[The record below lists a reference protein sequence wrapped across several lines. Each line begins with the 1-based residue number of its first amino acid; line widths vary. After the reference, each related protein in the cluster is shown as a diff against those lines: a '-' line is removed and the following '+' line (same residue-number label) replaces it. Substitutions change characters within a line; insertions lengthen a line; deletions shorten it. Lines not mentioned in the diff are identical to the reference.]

1 MQICHNACPASLA
14 DSLPQAKQFA
24 THRPGRKTAHTWLE
38 KEAASAG
45 RVIVEMVAKSLYALP
60 MLPNICPT
68 TLSQGRNVHA
78 NSSLSCFAPTNV
90 VCRLHRRHGHTI
102 RTSLNA
108 TESSQ
113 QHQPQSAEQLQHEL
127 QDAILV
133 ENYEKAAELRDALKS
148 LQPSDSAPALK
159 KKMDQLVSQDNFEV
173 AALRSEQIAYLV
185 MWKT

>member
-1 MQICHNACPASLA
+1 
-14 DSLPQAKQFA
+14 
-24 THRPGRKTAHTWLE
+24 
-38 KEAASAG
+38 
-45 RVIVEMVAKSLYALP
+45 MVTKALYTLP
-60 MLPNICPT
+60 MLLNTPT
-68 TLSQGRNVHA
+68 TLSQGRNVHV
-78 NSSLSCFAPTNV
+78 NNSLSCLAPINV
-90 VCRLHRRHGHTI
+90 VCRLHRRHCHAV

-133 ENYEKAAELRDALKS
+133 ENYEKAAELRDALQS

-159 KKMDQLVSQDNFEV
+159 KKMDQLVSHNKFEV
-173 AALRSEQIAYLV
+173 VALCSEQIACLL